1 MILCISCAAHTLLL
15 FNRQQ
20 GLQPAFVLIFLYDF
34 KRKNMKQ
41 ITGIFLL
48 LILCLFYT
56 RQVHAKIWRINN
68 KSNYDGA
75 TSWGSNLGGTASY
88 PVFTE
93 VNQAVAFGIVTN
105 GDTLHIEGS
114 TAIYQPTTITKRL
127 VLIGSGYF
135 LAQNPNTSA
144 STVESKIEQ
153 INFTTGSAGAYA
165 IGLNVVNNGNVAD
178 GIVYVGV
185 NSITVKRC
193 RIEKYV
199 WFQTLLQNV
208 TIIEN
213 FFANTTVTNCL
224 STNGNVNFVPPTDII
239 FNNNICQKVLTWGS
253 PITNPTTFW
262 PILQCRNNV
271 FDGPDNL
278 ATPNLAFST
287 SEFSN
292 NILMASNAV
301 VNIQASSG
309 VIRNNIGT
317 LSTQFGTADNNLV
330 VPAIT
335 SLFITSASPD
345 GAYQIQSGSQAS
357 NNGTDGTDR
366 GAFGGAAVTSRYTLS
381 GLAPIPVIYEITT
394 IGVADTTGLPVTIKA
409 RTIK

>member
-1 MILCISCAAHTLLL
+1 MKSRI
-15 FNRQQ
+15 FG
-20 GLQPAFVLIFLYDF
+20 GLTI
-34 KRKNMKQ
+34 
-41 ITGIFLL
+41 IFLL
-48 LILCLFYT
+48 CFC
-56 RQVHAKIWRINN
+56 QSAHARIWRVNN

-75 TSWGSNLGGTASY
+75 TLWGDNLGGTAAY
-88 PVFTE
+88 PIFKE
-93 VNQAVAFGIVTN
+93 VNQAVAFGIVNN

-114 TAIYQPTTITKRL
+114 TSVYQPATITKRL
-127 VLIGSGYF
+127 VLIGAGFF
-135 LAQNPNTSA
+135 LTQNPNTA
-144 STVESKIEQ
+144 ANTMDSKIEQ
-153 INFTTGSAGAYA
+153 VAFNTGSTGSYA
-165 IGLNVVNNGNVAD
+165 IALNVVNNGNVAD
-178 GIVYVGV
+178 GIIYVGV

-193 RIEKYV
+193 RIERYV

-208 TIIEN
+208 TVIEN
-213 FFANTTVTNCL
+213 FFPSTFNTNCI
-224 STNGNVNFVPPTDII
+224 STNGNVAFVPPTDII
-239 FNNNICQKVLTWGS
+239 FNNNICQKILTWGS
-253 PITNPTTFW
+253 PLANPTTFW

-292 NILMASNAV
+292 NILMPTNAV

-309 VIRNNIGT
+309 VVRNNIGT
-317 LSTQFGTADNNLV
+317 LSTQFGTTDNNLV

-335 SLFITSASPD
+335 SLFVTSASTD
-345 GAYQIQSGSQAS
+345 GAYQIQSGSLAN

-394 IGVADTTGLPVTIKA
+394 IGVADASGLPVTIKA